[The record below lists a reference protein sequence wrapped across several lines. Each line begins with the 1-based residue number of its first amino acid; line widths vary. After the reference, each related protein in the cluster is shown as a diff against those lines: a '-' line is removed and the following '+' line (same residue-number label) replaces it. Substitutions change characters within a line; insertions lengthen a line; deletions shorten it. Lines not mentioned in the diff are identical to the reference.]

1 MLLCGVGVAAEVAP
15 VDETCIG
22 SAAAA
27 GFDDA
32 VIETDVAAA
41 STVYSKFTAVAD

>member
-1 MLLCGVGVAAEVAP
+1 MLVCGVGVVAEVAP
-15 VDETCIG
+15 VDDTCIG
-22 SAAAA
+22 SAAA
-27 GFDDA
+27 GFDEA